1 MDSTSNCQF
10 SARPQQSGFFERATA
25 YRSLKGFLTA
35 GLLLLLF
42 FASGQVAFSQGLGD
56 PIFIED
62 FGTINDGETQHVF
75 NDTRSGTNGRGVY
88 FKYES
93 LDYITSMDFYTPQR
107 WGTNQFPYQNQYRS
121 SGPSIP
127 GGVSYNTSP
136 AGANN
141 NVQNGNWGPVF
152 ANISESN
159 GTGIGGYSIT
169 NDSRGYYQP
178 YFAIGTDHTTEDAA
192 DYTGYM
198 LLIDAHSSTTLY
210 FDRKIDGLCAGT
222 KFRFSVWIKDMNGQG
237 GEPPKVNFKILNGI
251 NDNLITSKATTD
263 DDVDPAG
270 EWKQL
275 YIDFQMPAGVS
286 SVRLQIENIVGTQYG
301 NDLAID
307 DISFAPLGPPA
318 ELIGLDAVCVGEDP
332 GLKARITDA
341 DPEFAYSTNYFQ
353 LQYREADSPD
363 EWINIGSTLSNSGS
377 STDYVD
383 FPNPYAQPGSPLDP
397 LTGYE
402 FRVVVAGDP
411 TTLENEF
418 CRVVSPKFINVY
430 RHEVALEA
438 ELEEICIGSST
449 TISAAVS
456 NGIGTPTY
464 TYVWEKEVGGN
475 WEVIPNENS
484 STLNTG
490 ALSESTTYRAKAL
503 VNNCPGS
510 GYSDPITVT
519 AVACTATIEKVITN
533 LANIPIV
540 TTPGQTVNYRVTVS
554 NPSSLDLTGVVVTDL
569 LPDGS
574 AGILVQSQ
582 GSDDDGIL
590 SPSETWVYTISYT
603 ANNFDLQNR
612 TELINTATVD
622 SNETEP
628 KSDTASIAILPSVD
642 CENENSSY
650 DFQCNAQDI
659 TVSEFY
665 LGDPITGD
673 ELESCVAGSSQSA
686 GIWTVFG
693 GANQGGNN
701 ERYSLLVKYQL
712 YVNDEFV
719 EDVELE
725 LFGSTNIPRGV
736 PIKIT
741 DYTWTC
747 GDKIEFKDFFM
758 SWSANQNSWD
768 VSGPRCIKCF
778 TGFVVNAPLVANFEY
793 SGACESTQVAFTDK
807 STGGDNSNY
816 SYTWTFGNNLGNS
829 NASNPSFD
837 FGNPGTYDVTL
848 EITDGDETTSIT
860 KQVTIDEPV
869 TVSGSSNGEVCFGA
883 NDGTVSITPDG
894 GDGSYSYSWTGPNSF
909 TSNDQNL
916 TGLSP
921 GTYEVKVT
929 DSKGCFVIEEYIV
942 GAGEQVGL
950 PNTTDK
956 EYCKADEDFYYIVS
970 PTSANYE
977 IVYYTTQVSND
988 GTTTAPAVDGNNV
1001 GDYSV
1006 WVSQRNT
1013 TSGCESVRKEVEISI
1028 IDLPVL
1034 VVQSP
1039 DPVCGPA
1046 DIDLADAIDLQG
1058 TSQGA
1063 DFTYYKQGEP
1073 GEISSTVSESGT
1085 YIIRATIGECYV
1097 EEEVEVVINEC
1108 AIAIIKTVAP
1118 TTADDCVEAGDEL
1131 TYTFVVRNTGTVT
1144 LGSVAVA
1151 ELSFSGTGTAPAI
1164 TFVAAESD
1172 NVEGTLAPGEE
1183 ATYTATYVVTPAD
1196 VEAGLITNQARA
1208 TGQFGQNTPVTDD
1221 SGESFEVD
1229 GLTEFELCQKESI
1242 AIIKTVAPTTA
1253 DDCVEAGDELTYTF
1267 VVRNT
1272 GTVTLGNVS
1281 VAELSFSGTGTAPAI
1296 TFVAAESD
1304 NVEGTLA
1311 PGEEATYTAT
1321 YVVTPADV
1329 EAGLITNQARAT
1341 GQFGQNT
1348 PVTDDSGESFEVDGL
1363 TEFELCQKESIA
1375 IIKTVAP
1382 TTADDCVEAGD
1393 ELTYTFVV
1401 RNTGTVTLGN
1411 VSVSELSFSGTGTA
1425 PAITFVAAESDNV
1438 EGTLAPGEEATYTA
1452 TYVVTPADVEAGLIT
1467 NQARATGQFGQNT
1480 PVTDDS
1486 GESFEVDGLTEFEL
1500 CQKESI
1506 AIIKTVA
1513 PTTADDCVEAGD
1525 ELTYTFVVRNTGTVT
1540 LGNVSVSELSF
1551 SGTGTAPAITFVAA
1565 ESDNVE
1571 GTLAPGEE
1579 ATYTATYVVTP
1590 ADVEAGLITNQA
1602 RATGQFGQ
1610 NTPVTDDSGESFEV
1624 DGLTEFELC
1633 QKESIAI
1640 IKTVAPTT
1648 ADDCVEAGDELTYTF
1663 VVRNTGTVTL
1673 GNVSVSELSFS
1684 GTGTAPAI
1692 TFVAAESDNVEG
1704 TLAPGEEA
1712 TYTATYVVTPADV
1725 EAGLITN
1732 QARATGQFGQNTPV
1746 TDDSGESFEVD
1757 GLTEFELCQ
1766 KESIAIIKT
1775 VAPTTADDCV
1785 EAGDELTYTFVVRNT
1800 GTVTLGNVSVS
1811 ELSFSGTGTAPAI
1824 TFVAAESD
1832 NVEGTL
1838 APGEEAT
1845 YTATYVVTPADVE
1858 AGLITNQ
1865 ARATGQF
1872 GQNTPVTDDSG
1883 ESFEVD
1889 GLTEFE
1895 LCQKESIAIIK
1906 TVAPTTADDCVEAG
1920 DELTY
1925 TFVVRNT
1932 GTVTLGNVS
1941 VSELSFSGTGTAP
1954 AITFVAA
1961 ESDNV
1966 EGTLAPGEEATYTAT
1981 YVVTPADVEAGLITN
1996 QARATGQFGQNTPVT
2011 DDSGESFEVDGLT
2024 EFELCQKESI
2034 AIIKTVAPTT
2044 ADDCVEAGDELTYT
2058 FVVRN
2063 TGTVTLG
2070 NVSVS
2075 ELSFSGTGTAP
2086 AITFVAAESD
2096 NVEGTL
2102 APGEEATYT
2111 ATYVVTPADV
2121 EAGLITNQARAT
2133 GQFGQNTPVTDD
2145 SGESFEVDGLTEFEL
2160 CQKES
2165 IAIIKTVAPTTA
2177 DDCVEAGDEL
2187 TYTFVVRNTGTVTLG
2202 NVSVSELSFSG
2213 TGTAPA
2219 ITFVAA
2225 ESDNV
2230 EGTLAPGEEATY
2242 TATYV
2247 VTPADVEAGLI
2258 TNQAR
2263 ATGQFGQNTPVTDDS
2278 GESFE
2283 VDGLTEFELCQKE
2296 SIAIIKTVA
2305 PTTADD
2311 CVEAGDELTYTF
2323 VVRNTGT
2330 VTLGNVSVS
2339 ELSFSGTGTAPAITF
2354 VAAESDN
2361 VEGTLA
2367 PGEEA
2372 TYTATYVV
2380 TPADVEAGLITNQ
2393 ARATGQFGQNTPV
2406 TDDSGESFEV
2416 DGLTEFELCQKES
2429 IAIIKTVAP
2438 TTADDCVEAGDE
2450 LTYTFVVRNTGT
2462 VTLGNVS
2469 VSELSFSGTGTAPA
2483 ITFVAAESD
2492 NVEGTLAPGE
2502 EATYTATYVVTPADV
2517 EAGLITNQARA
2528 TGQFGQNTPVTD
2540 DSGESFEVDGLTE
2553 FELCQKE
2560 SIAIIKTVAPTTAD
2574 DCVEAGDE
2582 LTYTFVVRNTG
2593 TVTLGNVSVSELSF
2607 SGTGTAPAITFVAAE
2622 SDNVEGT
2629 LAPGEEATYTA
2640 TYVVT
2645 PADVEAGLITN
2656 QARAT
2661 GQFGQNTPVTDDSGE
2676 SFEVDGL
2683 TEFEL
2688 CQKESIA
2695 IIKTVAPT
2703 TADDCVEAGDEL
2715 TYTFVVRN
2723 TGTVTLGNVSVSE
2736 LSFSGTGTAPAITF
2750 VAAESDNVEG
2760 TLAPGEEAT
2769 YTATYV
2775 VTPADVEAGLITNQ
2789 ARATGQFGQNTPVTD
2804 DSGESFEVDG
2814 LTEFEL
2820 CQKESIAIIKTV
2832 APTTADDCVEA
2843 GDELTYTF
2851 VVRNTGTVTLGNV
2864 SVSELSFSGTG
2875 TAPAITF
2882 VAAESDNVEGTLAP
2896 GEEATYTAT
2905 YVVTPADVEA
2915 GLITNQARATG
2926 QFGQNTPVTDDSG
2939 ESFEVDGLTEF
2950 ELCQKESIAIIKTV
2964 APTTADDCVE
2974 AGDELTYTFVVR
2986 NTGTVTLGNVSVAEL
3001 SFSGTGT
3008 APAITFVAA
3017 ESDNVEG
3024 TLAPGEEATYTAT
3037 YVVTPADVEAGLIT
3051 NQARATGQF
3060 GQNTPVTD
3068 DSGESFEVDGL
3079 TEFELCQKE
3088 SIAIIKTVAPTTA
3101 DDCVEAGDELTYT
3114 FVVRNTGTV
3123 TLGNVSVSEL
3133 SFSGTGTAP
3142 AITFVAAESDNVEGT
3157 LAPGE
3162 EATYTATYVVTPADV
3177 EAGLITNQARATGQ
3191 FGQNTPVTDDS
3202 GESFEV
3208 DGLTEF
3214 ELCQKE
3220 SIAIIKTVAPTT
3232 ADDCVE
3238 AGDELTYTF
3247 VVRNTG
3253 TVTLGNV
3260 SVSELSF
3267 SGTGTAPA
3275 ITFVAAESDNVEG
3288 TLAPGEE
3295 ATYTATYVV
3304 TPADVEAGLITNQ
3317 ARATGQFGQN
3327 TPVTDD
3333 SGESFEVD
3341 GLTEFELCQKESIA
3355 IIKTVAP
3362 TTADDCVEAGD
3373 ELTYTF
3379 VVRNTGTVTLGNVSV
3394 SELSFSGTGTA
3405 PAITFVAAE
3414 SDNVEGTLAP
3424 GEEATYTAT
3433 YVVTPADV
3441 EAGLITNQARATGQ
3455 FGQNTPVTD
3464 DSGESFEVD
3473 GLTEFELCQK
3483 ESIAIIKTVAPT
3495 TADDCVEAGDEL
3507 TYTFVVRNTGTV
3519 TLGNVSVSELSFSGT
3534 GTAPAI
3540 TFVAAESDNVEGTLA
3555 PGEEATYTATYV
3567 VTPADVEAGLITN
3580 QARATGQFGQNT
3592 PVTDDSGESFEV
3604 DGLTE
3609 FELCQKAEIAIIKTA
3624 SVDSEDDC
3632 YDTDDLVTYT
3642 FTVFNTG
3649 NVTLTDVEVTEYHF
3663 TGSGDISDITF
3674 VESSEDSEE
3683 GTLLPGESATYTAT
3697 YTLTLEDTDARFVN
3711 NQALVTAL
3719 FGENEVDDL
3728 SGDTVQD
3735 DNETQVD
3742 LCQNPGLE
3750 ITKTVSSNAEILDG
3764 DLIFDITVKNTGNV
3778 TLYNIY
3784 VEDIE
3789 TEDNWTIDELA
3800 PNAEDTRQVTVKITQ
3815 EMIDGICYENTAI
3828 AESRE
3833 FIDGQQQS
3841 PGEGE
3846 FPGGLLYRVVAQDE
3860 DMADACFPQ
3869 TPELTIVKEITAGD
3883 PYSLVD
3889 DVVEYS
3895 YTLEN
3900 TGNVT
3905 LYGPFTVE
3913 DDKIAGTIVD
3923 ENSTASMAPG
3933 DEIVFT
3939 ATYAITAA
3947 DLEEGTVTN
3956 TAIGK
3961 GFIGEGEGQEPIE
3974 SDPDSETAEASF
3986 NEILAVDD
3994 FAGTFDYE
4002 TTAQTSAVNALTNDE
4017 LKGGQAT
4024 PANVTLTTV
4033 IADPEG
4039 VLSVDANG
4047 EITIAPNPQAGNYQ
4061 LTYRI
4066 TETGNPSNWDEAV
4079 ITVTINPELGLIEVD
4094 EYCELDAPYL
4104 RWLLSPVNFDLQDLA
4119 PNDPNPLTMTWY
4131 DKDDNVIISYD
4142 NIPMEGYMLFPGADT
4157 LAGGYGSAWPGWK
4170 FENQQWVAG
4179 EFNFYQVRED
4189 GAYVIFELN
4198 PEVQAEIAYPG
4209 ASAECNPNPNPPIA
4223 EDDDMTSIPVYEFGY
4238 DDIVNV
4244 LTNDRLLDGTSPLN
4258 TTLVTVTEVTQS
4270 TPGAL
4275 ILDTNTGLVS
4285 VASGLTPGV
4294 YTLEYRICTNP
4305 NPTNCDTALVT
4316 VRVVSPG
4323 LDIEK
4328 EVVENDNEVGGFVT
4342 YAIKVTNTGDVE
4354 LYNIEVKDG
4363 LTGEMWTIQSLAP
4376 QATWEEETQLEI
4388 DQDLIDGLCVTNTA
4402 SATAYEE
4409 VYEQDSEFS
4418 EGRILASDEDSIE
4431 ECFET
4436 SPSIN
4441 LVKTAEVES
4450 EDDCYD
4456 TGDSVTYTFVITNT
4470 GNVTLN
4476 SVTLEEVNFTGTGD
4490 LSDVN
4495 FEGTSMGSSEGT
4507 LKPGETATY
4516 TASYIITL
4524 DDTNARFIN
4533 NQARATGIFV
4543 ETEVQDLSGESIDSD
4558 VETQV
4563 DLCQRPAIELLKDGV
4578 FNDEN
4583 QDGFGNVG
4591 ETISYTFTVSNTG
4604 NVTLSNIMVTD
4615 PMVTVNGGPIS
4626 LAPGASDNTTFTAT
4640 YVLTQDDIDN
4650 GYVVNTALAQGTSP
4664 TNEVVEDESSD
4675 PTPVE
4680 NPSTECETC
4689 TETEI
4694 PQNPAIE
4701 LLKDGVF
4708 NDENQDGF
4716 GNVGETISY
4725 TFTVSNT
4732 GNVTLSNIMVTD
4744 PMVTVNGGPIS
4755 LAPGVSDNTTF
4766 TATYVLTQDD
4776 IDNGYVV
4783 NTALAQGTSPKDE
4796 VVEDES
4802 SDPTP
4807 VENPSTECETC
4818 TETEIPQNPAIELL
4832 KDGVFNDENQDGFG
4846 NVGETISYTFTVSN
4860 TGNVTLSNI
4869 MVTDPMVTVNG
4880 GPISLAPGVSDNTTF
4895 TATYVLT
4902 QDDIDNGYVVN
4913 TALAQGTSPKDEVVE
4928 DESSDPT
4935 PVENPST
4942 ECETCTETEIPQ
4954 NPAIELLKDGV
4965 FNDENQDG
4973 FGNVGETIS
4982 YTFTVSNTGN
4992 VTLSNIMVTDPMVTV
5007 NGGPIS
5013 LAPGVSDNTTFTAT
5027 YVLTQDDID
5036 NGYVVNT
5043 ALAQGTSPTNEVVED
5058 ESSDPTPVENP
5069 STECETCT
5077 ETEIPQNPAIQIVK
5091 SDNGAEVN
5099 AAGDVITYTLTVTN
5113 TGNVTLTKVMVSDP
5127 LTGLDQNAGTLA
5139 PGASTAL
5146 NTEYVVT
5153 QADVDAG
5160 FVLNTALASGESPD
5174 GEDPEDET
5182 EIETPIDP
5190 LPSIT
5195 LGKTVD
5201 VTSVSEAGVVLNY
5214 TLLVKNTGNVTLT
5227 SGELTDPKTGLAV
5240 GSLTLAPGEERSF
5253 QTTYT
5258 VTLED
5263 ILSGEPILNV
5273 ATVKAVHENSETP
5286 VEAEDDATVNVDLT
5300 AGIQIDK
5307 TADKTVVYE
5316 IGEVIT
5322 YTITVTNTG
5331 TAPLVDVQVNDP
5343 MTGFTE
5349 SVEMLLPNEV
5359 LEYSTTYTV
5368 TESDIAN
5375 QENLVNVATVT
5386 ATNPVDPENPVSE
5399 EDDHVVEVG
5408 CEGQTLITGIAF
5420 NAETDLP
5427 LAGVPITLIPQGDT
5441 PGSTLLVI
5449 TGADGR
5455 YTFQDF
5461 APGSYLVQVQD
5472 ANLNAARGLYP
5483 VESSLFFTDI
5493 ADCAYQ
5499 THDFG
5504 YETYDG
5510 IVLGD
5515 FVWYD
5520 LNGDGIQ
5527 NEWFD
5532 ANNDG
5537 QVTLNDPTQGP
5548 IDIADWEWFDLNGD
5562 GRYDGPENEGELN
5575 KAGFGN
5581 AQSANVHVDGPG
5593 GYAADIIVG
5602 IIGYWRDRPEGVEF
5616 GEFTAYLNN
5625 DEFLDAEAQ
5634 RMGATGLVK
5643 VLPDASAR
5651 MTDINASRTEV
5662 RCGVTGGADGITA
5675 QITAENPVNLDM
5687 DFGMRCLEV
5696 DVEIIANDDDFGTH
5710 FISFGGLLGNIL
5722 DNDRLEGERPD
5733 PADVDFEFTEL
5744 DGIVGLLIDE
5754 NGELSLIPGVNEAR
5768 EYTLRYTLREVAF
5781 PDNQDDALVVFRL
5794 MNDEVN
5800 LNITKT
5806 SFEQEIF
5813 VGDEFEYEIVLS
5825 NIGGTPATNVVV
5837 TDNLPNGV
5845 SYLSSEVTAN
5855 SSGAEIATNEA
5866 GSQLSWTIPFL
5877 EADATVTIR
5886 VKVLAETAGAIT
5898 NVVVVDSEE
5907 EDTDEAD
5914 NQDDDVNTIKPFH
5927 IPNVITPNND
5937 GDNDTFE
5944 IEGINIFQ
5952 STEITII
5959 NRFGDHVLEQEN
5971 YQNDWD
5977 APGQTAGT
5985 YYYVLKAIDR
5995 SGQEHEYK
6003 GWIQVIKD

>member
-1800 GTVTLGNVSVS
+1800 GTVTLGNVSVAELSFSGTGTAPAITFVAAESDNVEGTLAPGEEATYTATYVVTPADVEAGLITNQARATGQFGQNTPVTDDSGESFEVDGLTEFELCQKESIAIIKTVAPTTADDCVEAGDELTYTFVVRNTGTVTLGNVSVS

-1838 APGEEAT
+1838 APGEEATYTATYVVTPADVEAGLITNQARATGQFGQNTPVTDDSGESFEVDGLTEFELCQKESIAIIKTVAPTTADDCVEAGDELTYTFVVRNTGTVTLGNVSVSELSFSGTGTAPAITFVAAESDNVEGTLAPGEEATYTATYVVTPADVEAGLITNQARATGQFGQNTPVTDDSGESFEVDGLTEFELCQKESIAIIKTVAPTTADDCVEAGDELTYTFVVRNTGTVTLGNVSVSELSFSGTGTAPAITFVAAESDNVEGTLAPGEEATYTATYVVTPADVEAGLITNQARATGQFGQNTPVTDDSGESFEVDGLTEFELCQKESIAIIKTVAPTTADDCVEAGDELTYTFVVRNTGTVTLGNVSVSELSFSGTGTAPAITFVAAESDNVEGTLAPGEEET

-2502 EATYTATYVVTPADV
+2502 E
-2517 EAGLITNQARA
+2517 E
-2528 TGQFGQNTPVTD
+2528 
-2540 DSGESFEVDGLTE
+2540 
-2553 FELCQKE
+2553 
-2560 SIAIIKTVAPTTAD
+2560 
-2574 DCVEAGDE
+2574 
-2582 LTYTFVVRNTG
+2582 
-2593 TVTLGNVSVSELSF
+2593 
-2607 SGTGTAPAITFVAAE
+2607 
-2622 SDNVEGT
+2622 
-2629 LAPGEEATYTA
+2629 
-2640 TYVVT
+2640 
-2645 PADVEAGLITN
+2645 
-2656 QARAT
+2656 
-2661 GQFGQNTPVTDDSGE
+2661 
-2676 SFEVDGL
+2676 
-2683 TEFEL
+2683 
-2688 CQKESIA
+2688 
-2695 IIKTVAPT
+2695 
-2703 TADDCVEAGDEL
+2703 
-2715 TYTFVVRN
+2715 
-2723 TGTVTLGNVSVSE
+2723 
-2736 LSFSGTGTAPAITF
+2736 
-2750 VAAESDNVEG
+2750 
-2760 TLAPGEEAT
+2760 
-2769 YTATYV
+2769 
-2775 VTPADVEAGLITNQ
+2775 
-2789 ARATGQFGQNTPVTD
+2789 
-2804 DSGESFEVDG
+2804 
-2814 LTEFEL
+2814 
-2820 CQKESIAIIKTV
+2820 
-2832 APTTADDCVEA
+2832 
-2843 GDELTYTF
+2843 
-2851 VVRNTGTVTLGNV
+2851 
-2864 SVSELSFSGTG
+2864 
-2875 TAPAITF
+2875 
-2882 VAAESDNVEGTLAP
+2882 
-2896 GEEATYTAT
+2896 
-2905 YVVTPADVEA
+2905 
-2915 GLITNQARATG
+2915 
-2926 QFGQNTPVTDDSG
+2926 
-2939 ESFEVDGLTEF
+2939 
-2950 ELCQKESIAIIKTV
+2950 
-2964 APTTADDCVE
+2964 
-2974 AGDELTYTFVVR
+2974 
-2986 NTGTVTLGNVSVAEL
+2986 
-3001 SFSGTGT
+3001 
-3008 APAITFVAA
+3008 
-3017 ESDNVEG
+3017 
-3024 TLAPGEEATYTAT
+3024 
-3037 YVVTPADVEAGLIT
+3037 
-3051 NQARATGQF
+3051 
-3060 GQNTPVTD
+3060 
-3068 DSGESFEVDGL
+3068 
-3079 TEFELCQKE
+3079 
-3088 SIAIIKTVAPTTA
+3088 
-3101 DDCVEAGDELTYT
+3101 
-3114 FVVRNTGTV
+3114 
-3123 TLGNVSVSEL
+3123 
-3133 SFSGTGTAP
+3133 
-3142 AITFVAAESDNVEGT
+3142 
-3157 LAPGE
+3157 
-3162 EATYTATYVVTPADV
+3162 
-3177 EAGLITNQARATGQ
+3177 
-3191 FGQNTPVTDDS
+3191 
-3202 GESFEV
+3202 
-3208 DGLTEF
+3208 
-3214 ELCQKE
+3214 
-3220 SIAIIKTVAPTT
+3220 
-3232 ADDCVE
+3232 
-3238 AGDELTYTF
+3238 
-3247 VVRNTG
+3247 
-3253 TVTLGNV
+3253 
-3260 SVSELSF
+3260 
-3267 SGTGTAPA
+3267 
-3275 ITFVAAESDNVEG
+3275 
-3288 TLAPGEE
+3288 
-3295 ATYTATYVV
+3295 
-3304 TPADVEAGLITNQ
+3304 
-3317 ARATGQFGQN
+3317 
-3327 TPVTDD
+3327 
-3333 SGESFEVD
+3333 
-3341 GLTEFELCQKESIA
+3341 
-3355 IIKTVAP
+3355 
-3362 TTADDCVEAGD
+3362 
-3373 ELTYTF
+3373 
-3379 VVRNTGTVTLGNVSV
+3379 
-3394 SELSFSGTGTA
+3394 
-3405 PAITFVAAE
+3405 
-3414 SDNVEGTLAP
+3414 
-3424 GEEATYTAT
+3424 TYTAT

-4409 VYEQDSEFS
+4409 GFEQDSEFS

-4783 NTALAQGTSPKDE
+4783 NTALAQGTSPKD
-4796 VVEDES
+4796 
-4802 SDPTP
+4802 
-4807 VENPSTECETC
+4807 
-4818 TETEIPQNPAIELL
+4818 
-4832 KDGVFNDENQDGFG
+4832 
-4846 NVGETISYTFTVSN
+4846 
-4860 TGNVTLSNI
+4860 
-4869 MVTDPMVTVNG
+4869 
-4880 GPISLAPGVSDNTTF
+4880 
-4895 TATYVLT
+4895 
-4902 QDDIDNGYVVN
+4902 
-4913 TALAQGTSPKDEVVE
+4913 
-4928 DESSDPT
+4928 
-4935 PVENPST
+4935 
-4942 ECETCTETEIPQ
+4942 
-4954 NPAIELLKDGV
+4954 
-4965 FNDENQDG
+4965 
-4973 FGNVGETIS
+4973 
-4982 YTFTVSNTGN
+4982 
-4992 VTLSNIMVTDPMVTV
+4992 
-5007 NGGPIS
+5007 
-5013 LAPGVSDNTTFTAT
+5013 
-5027 YVLTQDDID
+5027 
-5036 NGYVVNT
+5036 
-5043 ALAQGTSPTNEVVED
+5043 EVVED